1 MTRLEAIARIL
12 DHMER
17 HNIGEYPHVKLDEA
31 IMLAI
36 SALRGPTRE
45 QVEKLRGEWL
55 HDTDTGYEVC
65 DRCSHTISLDDYLN
79 RNPPPFCEN
88 CGSPMTD
95 KAVDILL
102 RRLEAMYDG

>member
-1 MTRLEAIARIL
+1 MQITGLTYEAAFW
-12 DHMER
+12 
-17 HNIGEYPHVKLDEA
+17 NGTN
-31 IMLAI
+31 
-36 SALRGPTRE
+36 LRGPTRE

-95 KAVDILL
+95 KAVDIMLG
-102 RRLEAMYDG
+102 RLEAMYDDTGD

>member
-1 MTRLEAIARIL
+1 MKRRSAAKYLVQVYGRIKTEAYREALAEAI
-12 DHMER
+12 
-17 HNIGEYPHVKLDEA
+17 Y
-31 IMLAI
+31 
-36 SALRGPTRE
+36 SLRGPTRE

-102 RRLEAMYDG
+102 RRLEELHEDLHNT